1 MAVKSEVISEAVKA
15 SDEKRMS
22 IMDHF
27 REMRKRVI
35 NSVAGIVAGM
45 VICFIFA
52 NQIFKFLEA
61 PAGPN
66 FHPVA
71 LQVMETISVY
81 FKVCLEAGFVLA
93 MPWVVYQL
101 FAFLAPALTSKEK
114 RFVLTWIPFVF
125 FMFLLGAAFAYYIA
139 LPRAL
144 QFLIHFNIGGVVPE
158 ISITNYVN
166 VVTQMLLA
174 AGIAFETPV
183 ILMVL
188 ARLGIVTSQWLAKQ
202 RRWWIVIAF
211 VLAAI
216 ITPTPDPVNQT
227 IVAIPL
233 ILLYELSIFLTRMV
247 QKKKR
252 QVVVSA

>member
-1 MAVKSEVISEAVKA
+1 MATEVISEAVRAK
-15 SDEKRMS
+15 DEKRMS

-27 REMRKRVI
+27 REMRKRVL
-35 NSVAGIVAGM
+35 NSIIGIVIGM
-45 VICFIFA
+45 VICFVFA
-52 NQIFKFLEA
+52 NQIFAFLEA
-61 PAGPN
+61 PAGPG

-93 MPWVVYQL
+93 MPWVLYQL

-114 RFVLTWIPFVF
+114 RFVLTWVPFVF

-144 QFLIHFNIGGVVPE
+144 NFLINFKIGGVIPE
-158 ISITNYVN
+158 IQITNYIN

-233 ILLYELSIFLTRMV
+233 ILLFELSIILCRMV
-247 QKKKR
+247 QKKR

>member
-1 MAVKSEVISEAVKA
+1 
-15 SDEKRMS
+15 
-22 IMDHF
+22 
-27 REMRKRVI
+27 
-35 NSVAGIVAGM
+35 
-45 VICFIFA
+45 
-52 NQIFKFLEA
+52 
-61 PAGPN
+61 
-66 FHPVA
+66 
-71 LQVMETISVY
+71 METISVD

-114 RFVLTWIPFVF
+114 RFCAGTWIPFVF
-125 FMFLLGAAFAYYIA
+125 FMFLFWGAAFAYYIA

-216 ITPTPDPVNQT
+216 ITPTPYPVNQT

-233 ILLYELSIFLTRMV
+233 ILLYELSIFSRPGWC
-247 QKKKR
+247 KR
-252 QVVVSA
+252 RSDRSL